1 MTDAALRLRPAGWCC
16 FPAALPFARNGGGGF
31 LYHGRYRGI
40 AAGLERG
47 GIMLR
52 GLLRLHILPGLLP
65 LPILCCIL
73 SFRILPAQKLRLF
86 FWG

>member
-1 MTDAALRLRPAGWCC
+1 MGVMLCGYTVIHLASHTAGMG
-16 FPAALPFARNGGGGF
+16 RGGF

-40 AAGLERG
+40 AAGLKWG

-52 GLLRLHILPGLLP
+52 GLLRLHILLGLLLP
-65 LPILCCIL
+65 LPILCCVLI
-73 SFRILPAQKLRLF
+73 FRILPAQKLRLL